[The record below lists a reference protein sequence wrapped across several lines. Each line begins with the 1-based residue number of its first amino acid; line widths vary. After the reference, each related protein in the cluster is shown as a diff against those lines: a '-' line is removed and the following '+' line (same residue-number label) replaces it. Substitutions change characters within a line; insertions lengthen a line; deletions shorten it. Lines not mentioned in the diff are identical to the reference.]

1 MSEVAVEIPD
11 REVQASLAD
20 ASAVEIPDR
29 EVQARKAEASARVRS
44 ARVSSGVMS
53 TAEEDAL
60 LDREHQ
66 QHLEAEARTLH
77 QHAEQFNQQSA
88 QWVNS
93 FKGFHDSLKAL
104 GDVENWARSIESDMS
119 FINSSLEQ
127 IQHAAEASQ
136 DQQPAD
142 MPDDGVARER

>member
-1 MSEVAVEIPD
+1 VYTAEKLKKEAVDSIERATTTAMDSIN
-11 REVQASLAD
+11 
-20 ASAVEIPDR
+20 
-29 EVQARKAEASARVRS
+29 
-44 ARVSSGVMS
+44 SGV
-53 TAEEDAL
+53 AKVW
-60 LDREHQ
+60 HNQ